1 MLDKIKQYLIRD
13 WKIAYTYVSVQIA
26 ALMGLLAIA
35 EPYIPVLHQYMPSQW
50 VPIASGL
57 IIVARLIQQ
66 KKVAKDVK
74 DALAN

>member
-1 MLDKIKQYLIRD
+1 MLDKIKEYLIRD

-26 ALMGLLAIA
+26 AFMGLLSLA
-35 EPYIPVLHQYMPSQW
+35 EPYIPVLHQYMPEHW

-57 IIVARLIQQ
+57 IIVSRLIQQ
-66 KKVAKDVK
+66 KKVAKGVK